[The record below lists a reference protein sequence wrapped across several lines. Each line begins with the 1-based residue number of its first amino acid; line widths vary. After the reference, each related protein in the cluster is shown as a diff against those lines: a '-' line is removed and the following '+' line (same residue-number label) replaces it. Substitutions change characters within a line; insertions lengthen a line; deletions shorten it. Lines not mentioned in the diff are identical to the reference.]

1 MNALFD
7 WPSATE
13 FGRVIP
19 KSRIFANTRVSKS
32 LRQRFAQEVDKIIW
46 SHKLAPETTNLAKSR
61 TAPEIQVIGITLRT
75 EALHQDILRAV
86 DRGIPFPLIFELSR
100 GNQIKVVAAHK
111 RPSGTVNAKWLISA
125 YFESE
130 WLDEH
135 TERVPL
141 PVALDMGVLYER
153 LLTPLVDEQL
163 ASLMDATLPGLTH
176 GVRDTPQPAYTSTGQ
191 TKTGPLVERIASAE
205 AVRAKVRDINRT
217 KARLR
222 REKQFN
228 RRVEINTTLRT
239 ALQELQQ
246 MTTNVSDTAMI
257 DRVRA

>member
-1 MNALFD
+1 MKALFD

-13 FGRVIP
+13 FGRAIP
-19 KSRIFANTRVSKS
+19 KSRIFENARVSRS
-32 LRQRFAQEVDKIIW
+32 LRKRFAQEVDKIVW
-46 SHKLAPETTNLAKSR
+46 SHKLAPETTNLATNR
-61 TAPEIQVIGITLRT
+61 NAPEIQIIGITLRT
-75 EALHQDILRAV
+75 EALHHDILRAV
-86 DRGIPFPLIFELSR
+86 DRAIPFPLIFELSR
-100 GNQIKVVAAHK
+100 RDKLKVVAAHK
-111 RPSGTVNAKWLISA
+111 HPRDSVNTKWLISA

-141 PVALDMGVLYER
+141 PVALNMGALYER
-153 LLTPLVDEQL
+153 LITPLVEDQL
-163 ASLMDATLPGLTH
+163 ACLTETAQSNLVH
-176 GVRDTPQPAYTSTGQ
+176 SVRDTPQETYSSSKQA
-191 TKTGPLVERIASAE
+191 KTTLLTDYISSAE

-228 RRVEINTTLRT
+228 KRVEINTTLRT

-246 MTTNVSDTAMI
+246 MTAKGSDAAITN
-257 DRVRA
+257 